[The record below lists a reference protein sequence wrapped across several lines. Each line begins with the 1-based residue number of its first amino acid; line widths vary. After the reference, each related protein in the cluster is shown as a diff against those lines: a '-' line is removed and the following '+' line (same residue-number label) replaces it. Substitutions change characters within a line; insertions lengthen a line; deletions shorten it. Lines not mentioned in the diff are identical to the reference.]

1 MNNSRLITK
10 NVISTNLC
18 IVFSVEDEFG
28 KTSKFTKTLSNI
40 NETASYEN
48 IYAAASAVA
57 KLYNYDRYDVKLV
70 TTNLIENDV
79 PQTLEE
85 ASIEEGTPVI
95 LPELDNEVE
104 EMVEEETQETI

>member
-1 MNNSRLITK
+1 MDNSRLITK
-10 NVISTNLC
+10 NVVSTNLC
-18 IVFSVEDEFG
+18 IVFSIEDEFG

-57 KLYNYDRYDVKLV
+57 KLYDYDNYDVKLV

-79 PQTLEE
+79 PQTLDEE
-85 ASIEEGTPVI
+85 SSIEEGTPVT

-104 EMVEEETQETI
+104 EETQETI

>member
-1 MNNSRLITK
+1 MDNSRLITK
-10 NVISTNLC
+10 NVVSTNLC
-18 IVFSVEDEFG
+18 IVFSIEDEFG

-57 KLYNYDRYDVKLV
+57 KLYDYDKYDVKLV

-85 ASIEEGTPVI
+85 EAMVEEGTPVT
-95 LPELDNEVE
+95 LPEFDNE
-104 EMVEEETQETI
+104 VEEETQETI